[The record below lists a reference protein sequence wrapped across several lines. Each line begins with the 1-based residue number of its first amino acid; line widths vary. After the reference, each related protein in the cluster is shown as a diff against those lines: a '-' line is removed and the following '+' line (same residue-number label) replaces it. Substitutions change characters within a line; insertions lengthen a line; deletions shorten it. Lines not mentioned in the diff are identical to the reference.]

1 LERALR
7 NMEGAERS
15 FPEIDWER
23 LRGSLEP
30 WRKDLAEVRKRNEG
44 SRPLELPKVLL
55 RHKAR

>member
-30 WRKDLAEVRKRNEG
+30 WRKDLADGRRNEG
-44 SRPLELPKVLL
+44 SRPLALPKVLL
-55 RHKAR
+55 RDKAL